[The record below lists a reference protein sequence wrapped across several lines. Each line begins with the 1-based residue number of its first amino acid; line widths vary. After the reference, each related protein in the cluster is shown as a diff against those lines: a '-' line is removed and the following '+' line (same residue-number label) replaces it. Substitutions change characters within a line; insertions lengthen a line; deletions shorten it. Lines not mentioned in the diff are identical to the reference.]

1 MQPILI
7 VDDEIA
13 ITRLISLVLTQ
24 AGYPCVTAN
33 SGTAAANEI
42 EQHRFDLVLLD
53 IMLPE
58 IDGYELIEYAKQ
70 YEIPAIFITAKTDV
84 VDRVKG
90 LRMGADDYI
99 VKPFEPAEL
108 VARVETVLRRT
119 GRANCL
125 LRAGQVTL
133 DPATRLVQMQGKEVS
148 LTPKEFELLSLLM
161 RNCGK
166 TLYRDYL
173 FDTVWGEEA
182 DDISMRTRTLDTH
195 IQRLRR
201 KLCWGKK
208 IETLRKVGYLLLPDK
223 ADDDIKS
230 DNAHQKGEGNP

>member
-108 VARVETVLRRT
+108 LARVEMVLRRA
-119 GRANCL
+119 GRASGEIKLFGLTIN
-125 LRAGQVTL
+125 T
-133 DPATRLVQMQGKEVS
+133 ATHHVMKDDVPIA
-148 LTPKEFELLSLLM
+148 LTPMEYELLITLIHN
-161 RNCGK
+161 RGIA
-166 TLYRDYL
+166 LYRDVLYEH
-173 FDTVWGEEA
+173 VWG
-182 DDISMRTRTLDTH
+182 DDVQYDTRTLDLH
-195 IQRLRR
+195 IHRLRK
-201 KLCWGKK
+201 KLGLKQQIQTIPKIGYMLEGK
-208 IETLRKVGYLLLPDK
+208 R
-223 ADDDIKS
+223 
-230 DNAHQKGEGNP
+230 